1 VNLEWAMSVTTVP
14 SRHFVRCRRREA
26 GAPRRYVGRGCGTGN
41 DRFTKREEKRPTGY
55 TGIWRPALYRTTSLR
70 VCEPAVLAGRAR
82 AKRGL
87 RNILN
92 NTLIAVP
99 GYFC

>member
-1 VNLEWAMSVTTVP
+1 V
-14 SRHFVRCRRREA
+14 
-26 GAPRRYVGRGCGTGN
+26 
-41 DRFTKREEKRPTGY
+41 
-55 TGIWRPALYRTTSLR
+55 SL
-70 VCEPAVLAGRAR
+70 PPPAGRAR
-82 AKRGL
+82 AQLGL